1 MSYLMR
7 RGEVTPKQTERLG
20 KIDAAAEH
28 LLEIINSILDLS
40 KIEAGKFVLE
50 EAPVSVAALLASVK
64 SILHD
69 RAESKGIH
77 LKTELEF
84 MPFELVGD
92 PTRLQ
97 QALLNY
103 GTNAVKFTESGTITL
118 RATIETETAALIW
131 VRFEIQDT
139 GIGIAAE
146 TIPRLFASFEQAD
159 NSTTRQYGGT
169 GLGLAI
175 TRRLAELM
183 GGKAGVESTPG
194 IGSTFWFT
202 ACLKKQFLAEL
213 VIGENAIKDAERIIA
228 LQHRGC
234 RILVADDE
242 AINREVS
249 KTLLESVGLLVDTA
263 DDGKEAVSM
272 ARKTSYA
279 AILMDIRMPR
289 LDGIDAT
296 QQIRQMP
303 GGSTAPIVAMTANV
317 FTEDKAACFA
327 AGMNDFLKK
336 PFRPESLF
344 EVLLPWLGGGDNP
357 TS

>member
-1 MSYLMR
+1 
-7 RGEVTPKQTERLG
+7 
-20 KIDAAAEH
+20 
-28 LLEIINSILDLS
+28 
-40 KIEAGKFVLE
+40 
-50 EAPVSVAALLASVK
+50 
-64 SILHD
+64 
-69 RAESKGIH
+69 
-77 LKTELEF
+77 
-84 MPFELVGD
+84 MPFDLVGD

-103 GTNAVKFTESGTITL
+103 GTNAVKFTERGTVTL
-118 RATIETETAALIW
+118 RATIEKETAVELR
-131 VRFEIQDT
+131 VRFEVQDT

-202 ACLKKQFLAEL
+202 ACLKKQTGTELA
-213 VIGENAIKDAERIIA
+213 IDRSAIEETEKSIA
-228 LQHRGC
+228 LRFRGS

-263 DDGKEAVSM
+263 ADGEQAVSM
-272 ARKTSYA
+272 ARSTAYA

-289 LDGIDAT
+289 VDGMAAT
-296 QQIRQMP
+296 RQIRAMP
-303 GGSTAPIVAMTANV
+303 GGNLAPIVAMTANV

-336 PFRPESLF
+336 PFRPETLF
-344 EVLLPWLGGGDNP
+344 EVLLPWLGEGDRAA
-357 TS
+357 S